1 MLTSDFTTMVAALA
15 ATSRLV
21 GFHLGPIFA
30 IARTAAKPSMQ
41 AQARWR
47 SAMMR

>member
-1 MLTSDFTTMVAALA
+1 MLTSDFTTMVAALT
-15 ATSRLV
+15 ATSLLV

-30 IARTAAKPSMQ
+30 VVWTAAKPGMR

-47 SAMMR
+47 SATMR